1 MSVINKAEVIK
12 QFQIS
17 EKDNGSA
24 EVQIALLSARIAH
37 LTEHLRSHAKDF
49 HSRRGLIMMTNRR
62 RKLLNYLKNN
72 ALDKYNEIIL
82 KLNLR
87 R

>member
-1 MSVINKAEVIK
+1 MSAVNKTEVIK

-17 EKDNGSA
+17 ENDTGSA

-62 RKLLNYLKNN
+62 RKLLNYLKEN
-72 ALDKYNEIIL
+72 ALEKYNEIIQ